1 MAAENTFMK
10 NNAIKYGMT
19 LDVWGWFKVKFGV
32 EMNPDSSRIYVG

>member
-1 MAAENTFMK
+1 MK